1 MFYKKRLLSFEVW
14 NENLKMEIY
23 HLSPYFC
30 YVLHVA
36 VTILRVDVPR
46 KTDFL
51 KYFFVFQLKAVIS
64 AANKRY

>member
-14 NENLKMEIY
+14 NENFKVDIY

-36 VTILRVDVPR
+36 VIILRVDVPR

-51 KYFFVFQLKAVIS
+51 KYFFIFKLKAVIL
-64 AANKRY
+64 AANRRH